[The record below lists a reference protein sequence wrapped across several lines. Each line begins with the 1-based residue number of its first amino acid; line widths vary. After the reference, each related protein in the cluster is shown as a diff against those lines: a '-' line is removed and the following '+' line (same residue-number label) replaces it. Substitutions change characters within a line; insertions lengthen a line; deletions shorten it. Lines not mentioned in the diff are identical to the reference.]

1 MKKNPPENIGNFQL
15 LKHRAYDEVGEEREG
30 REALAK
36 KEGGETIILIKM
48 NPELCIGCGTCVD
61 NCPNRVF
68 QLVHGKSQAVNSKDC
83 MACYLCETVCPGS
96 GIKITE

>member
-1 MKKNPPENIGNFQL
+1 M
-15 LKHRAYDEVGEEREG
+15 
-30 REALAK
+30 AK
-36 KEGGETIILIKM
+36 KKGGEIMILIKM

-83 MACYLCETVCPGS
+83 MACYLCETVCPKS